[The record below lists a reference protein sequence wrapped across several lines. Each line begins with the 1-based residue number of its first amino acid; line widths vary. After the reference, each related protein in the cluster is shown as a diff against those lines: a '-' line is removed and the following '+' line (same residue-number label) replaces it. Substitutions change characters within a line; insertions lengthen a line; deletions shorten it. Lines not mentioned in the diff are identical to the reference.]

1 MNKVLEAL
9 KKILPAEHVQEVAT
23 AVEAMIAEA
32 EAKIE
37 AKKEKEFNAKLLEA
51 YDKVSAELQEAEA
64 TAETGYKQAF
74 AHIQELT
81 LRLERQQEEFDN
93 LMDEGFSEAYEMLE
107 KEQAKN
113 NNLEV
118 EMYEEFNN
126 RLKRMK
132 DMFVEKFDQFSQIQY
147 AEIYEAARRD
157 IMNDPRMVEH
167 KVALDKIID
176 IVGNYVSEEDFAGV
190 NSTKVNEAFKAVE
203 DLKGQVRVLEAR
215 NVRLSTQNNKLNEQ
229 VREMNNM
236 LTESTKVEKQER
248 KRVAGTAS
256 GRGSKV
262 LGGKEQIIAE
272 YHNPQAQQQ
281 DDDGQSL
288 VENNAALEDLL
299 ALAGLTEQK

>member
-9 KKILPAEHVQEVAT
+9 KKILPAEHVQEVAS
-23 AVEAMIAEA
+23 AVESMIAEA
-32 EAKIE
+32 EQKIE
-37 AKKEKEFNAKLLEA
+37 ARKEKEFNAKLLEA
-51 YDKVSAELQEAEA
+51 YDKVSAELQEAES

-176 IVGNYVSEEDFAGV
+176 IVGSYVSEEDFAGT

-229 VREMNNM
+229 VREMNNV

-248 KRVAGTAS
+248 KRIAGTAS

-272 YHNPQAQQQ
+272 YHNPNAQQS